1 MEESAVCIV
10 GSDDVVKNGVVNNK
24 FTGDWIVMNNNI
36 DNYASAVAVDY
47 GFSQISSLWTQISTM
62 QQNAGILLTLLIFAI
77 TIIFGYITG
86 TEINELHDYEK
97 YFIVFVSFFSIGFA
111 ILAFIFLTKILKPKK
126 TELLKDAS
134 YYKKMIKAMVINST
148 KNKDLNNEQAQII
161 INTFTVKIIS
171 KLNNN
176 LEKII
181 RLNQKNY
188 GYCLNSCIISFFSSS
203 IIIIF
208 ILSKKL
214 NIELTLNSIFII
226 LILIVFVIF
235 CLTIK
240 LILKNQE
247 DQT

>member
-10 GSDDVVKNGVVNNK
+10 DSDDVVKNGVVNNR

-188 GYCLNSCIISFFSSS
+188 GYSLNSCIISFFSSS

>member
-10 GSDDVVKNGVVNNK
+10 DSDDVVKNGVVNNR

>member
-10 GSDDVVKNGVVNNK
+10 GSDDVVKNGVVNNR

-97 YFIVFVSFFSIGFA
+97 YFIVFVSFFSIGFS

>member
-1 MEESAVCIV
+1 VEESAVCIV
-10 GSDDVVKNGVVNNK
+10 GSDDVVKNGVVNNR

-36 DNYASAVAVDY
+36 DNYASALAVDY

>member
-1 MEESAVCIV
+1 
-10 GSDDVVKNGVVNNK
+10 
-24 FTGDWIVMNNNI
+24 MNNNI

-161 INTFTVKIIS
+161 INTFTVKVIS

>member
-10 GSDDVVKNGVVNNK
+10 GSDDVVKNGVVNNR

-86 TEINELHDYEK
+86 TEINELNDYEK

>member
-10 GSDDVVKNGVVNNK
+10 GSDDVVKNGVVNNR

-36 DNYASAVAVDY
+36 DNYASALAVDY

>member
-10 GSDDVVKNGVVNNK
+10 GSDDVVKNGVVNNR

>member
-1 MEESAVCIV
+1 VEESAVCIV
-10 GSDDVVKNGVVNNK
+10 DSDDVVKNGVVNNR

>member
-226 LILIVFVIF
+226 LILIVFLIF

>member
-1 MEESAVCIV
+1 VEESAVCIV
-10 GSDDVVKNGVVNNK
+10 GSDDVVKNGVVNNR